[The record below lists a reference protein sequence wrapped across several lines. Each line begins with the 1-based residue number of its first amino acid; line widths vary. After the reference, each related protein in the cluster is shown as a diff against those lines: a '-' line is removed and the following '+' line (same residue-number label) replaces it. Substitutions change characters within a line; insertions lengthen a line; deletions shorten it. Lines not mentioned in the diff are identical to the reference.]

1 MLGGLYVSLLYA
13 HSQKKT
19 YPNNYNKKTKL
30 EKVKSMLEIK
40 N

>member
-1 MLGGLYVSLLYA
+1 MLGGLYVSPLYA

-19 YPNNYNKKTKL
+19 YPNNYNIETKIT
-30 EKVKSMLEIK
+30 KSKIYVG